1 MKLNMNNS
9 SIFDFF
15 PLLISL
21 DCLMH
26 EMKKKKTFI
35 DAGDAQFYCVT
46 MPESCCKNLRM
57 LYPCIHSYCQC

>member
-1 MKLNMNNS
+1 MNNS

-21 DCLMH
+21 DC
-26 EMKKKKTFI
+26 EKKTFI

-46 MPESCCKNLRM
+46 MPESCCKNLKM
-57 LYPCIHSYCQC
+57 LYPCIHSYYQC